1 MYNLIVCGVFEKEIE
16 AIREDLGFPFKARYL
31 GPGLHVDFDEL
42 RTALDQELKKAS
54 QSGSEGTIVIY
65 GQCHPQIDDILK
77 PYPATLVDCQSCVD
91 AFITR
96 KVMEEKAKEGLF
108 FYLSPGWLDAWR
120 DIFNRLG
127 WDAETA
133 RLYMG
138 SFKGSIYIDTLK
150 DAPKERKSSWS
161 SSISPTCPS
170 PSCPWNWTTSNR
182 LL

>member
-96 KVMEEKAKEGLF
+96 KVMEEKAKRVF
-108 FYLSPGWLDAWR
+108 
-120 DIFNRLG
+120 
-127 WDAETA
+127 
-133 RLYMG
+133 
-138 SFKGSIYIDTLK
+138 
-150 DAPKERKSSWS
+150 
-161 SSISPTCPS
+161 SSIFPPAGWMPGEIYSIG
-170 PSCPWNWTTSNR
+170 WAGMQKR
-182 LL
+182 LACIWAHSKDRFISIL

>member
-31 GPGLHVDFDEL
+31 GSGLHVDFDEL
-42 RTALDQELKKAS
+42 RSALNQELMKAS
-54 QSGSEGTIVIY
+54 QYSSEGIIVIY
-65 GQCHPQIDDILK
+65 GQCHPQIDEILK
-77 PYPATLVDCQSCVD
+77 PYPAALVDCQSCVD

-108 FYLSPGWLDAWR
+108 FYLSPGWLDAWQ

-133 RLYMG
+133 RLYG
-138 SFKGSIYIDTLK
+138 LIQRIDLYRYLK
-150 DAPKERKSSWS
+150 DAPKERKSPS
-161 SSISPTCPS
+161 S
-170 PSCPWNWTTSNR
+170 
-182 LL
+182 